1 MVDKTGDETR
11 REQDGSE
18 QPSAKRPYERPVLT
32 RLGTLRDM
40 TMTLQGG
47 GTPDG
52 RPNRGTKRGGNFETC
67 RT

>member
-1 MVDKTGDETR
+1 MVDKTGDETQ
-11 REQDGSE
+11 REQGDN
-18 QPSAKRPYERPVLT
+18 AVKRPYHRPVLT

-52 RPNRGTKRGGNFETC
+52 RPARGTKRGGNFETC
-67 RT
+67 KT